1 MPGTTKQGRRDR
13 KVSSQSGTNSCE
25 DGPSSQYL
33 VYPSI
38 PLSPSPT
45 WRLSLA
51 ITLNKQVIADTD
63 KSSLLECDLGQILF
77 PTSLFSITANTIIN
91 RIDKSFYDFDDRKWM
106 YYPDFSRF
114 PDYEKR
120 ACATADFLDKLTR
133 ICWSFY
139 SDNRHPLPSSPRR
152 WFVTESP
159 RLRSDG
165 SAVTSFGMAL
175 AENGPGD
182 LQWSDILCDVQI
194 AEAAENMPDAIER
207 LTTGAAQVYA
217 TQEHRLFHLG
227 LALAGDMCQLV
238 YFDRA
243 GRVLS
248 GIYNVHKH
256 SVLFA
261 RIIMGLTLLD
271 KSFAGLDPSV
281 IFRDGRR
288 FFKVCGLKYEI
299 MGTIS
304 INANMLG
311 RGTVC
316 WLCRRAG
323 RKENFV
329 VKNVWVD
336 EQTGHREGVFL
347 KRARWITGIPTLAG
361 EEVVSGR
368 DGEPWVTTWVR
379 EKHQGK
385 GSATITSRIP
395 RLVLR
400 RLILQPYARP
410 LREFSSKDELLEL
423 LNDAIE
429 AHQQLYVRADAL
441 HCDISENNIMAHDPP
456 HSKRRKGLLIDLDSA
471 LHVSGKHKVGPMGYT
486 SGTLPYMAIEVL
498 RYPALTERAPWHDL
512 ESFLYVLIILCAS
525 YSGPSN
531 TPRRDFDIHKSP
543 LGPWLTG
550 DGKYKA
556 EVMRSYADAEFRAF
570 LDKVFDPY
578 FDDLKDLVC
587 DLRNIITRPRD
598 KHPSHIDVMTT
609 IDKHIRARRACQ
621 KLVGTNAKA
630 PAAID
635 KKSLNP
641 KAKRKPTSAP
651 PTAPPPPTPAALGV
665 SHRRTTRSKAR
676 APVPPQ
682 EPSPANDDSKHA
694 PPRKRTQLSTKRFES
709 TERLGM
715 AGATRAAKR
724 RRVE

>member
-13 KVSSQSGTNSCE
+13 KVSSQSSTNSSE

-45 WRLSLA
+45 RRLSLA
-51 ITLNKQVIADTD
+51 IALNKQVIADTD

-77 PTSLFSITANTIIN
+77 PTSLFSITANTINN

-106 YYPDFSRF
+106 YYPDFSRI
-114 PDYEKR
+114 PDCEKR
-120 ACATADFLDKLTR
+120 ASATADFLNNFNR
-133 ICWSFY
+133 ICWLFY
-139 SDNRHPLPSSPRR
+139 SDKRHPLPSVPRR

-165 SAVTSFGMAL
+165 STVTSFGMAL
-175 AENGPGD
+175 AEDGPGD
-182 LQWSDILCDVQI
+182 LQWSDIVCDVQI
-194 AEAAENMPDAIER
+194 EEAAENMPDAIER
-207 LTTGAAQVYA
+207 LTTGATQVFA

-227 LALAGDMCQLV
+227 LALAGDTYQLA

-261 RIIMGLTLLD
+261 RFIMGLTLLD

-288 FFKVCGLKYEI
+288 FLQVCGLKYEI

-329 VKNVWVD
+329 VKNV
-336 EQTGHREGVFL
+336 L
-347 KRARWITGIPTLAG
+347 
-361 EEVVSGR
+361 
-368 DGEPWVTTWVR
+368 
-379 EKHQGK
+379 
-385 GSATITSRIP
+385 
-395 RLVLR
+395 
-400 RLILQPYARP
+400 Y
-410 LREFSSKDELLEL
+410 FSSKDELLEL

-456 HSKRRKGLLIDLDSA
+456 HSKRPKGLLIDLDSA
-471 LHVSGKHKVGPMGYT
+471 LHVSGKHKGGPKGYI

-512 ESFLYVLIILCAS
+512 ESFIYVLIILFSS
-525 YSGPSN
+525 YSGPSS
-531 TPRRDFDIHKSP
+531 TPRRGFDIQKSP
-543 LGPWLTG
+543 LGPWLVG
-550 DGKYKA
+550 DGRYKA
-556 EVMRSYADAEFRAF
+556 EVMCRYGDAEFRAF

-587 DLRNIITRPRD
+587 DLRNVVTRPRD
-598 KHPSHIDVMTT
+598 KHPSHIDVMTA
-609 IDKHIRARRACQ
+609 IDKHIRARRASQ
-621 KLVGTNAKA
+621 KLTGANAKA

-635 KKSLNP
+635 TKSNA
-641 KAKRKPTSAP
+641 KTKRKPTSAP
-651 PTAPPPPTPAALGV
+651 PTAPTPPTPAASSV

-676 APVPPQ
+676 APVPPR

-694 PPRKRTQLSTKRFES
+694 PPRKRTRLSTKQSES
-709 TERLGM
+709 TERPGM

-724 RRVE
+724 QRVK

>member
-1 MPGTTKQGRRDR
+1 
-13 KVSSQSGTNSCE
+13 
-25 DGPSSQYL
+25 
-33 VYPSI
+33 
-38 PLSPSPT
+38 
-45 WRLSLA
+45 
-51 ITLNKQVIADTD
+51 
-63 KSSLLECDLGQILF
+63 
-77 PTSLFSITANTIIN
+77 
-91 RIDKSFYDFDDRKWM
+91 
-106 YYPDFSRF
+106 
-114 PDYEKR
+114 
-120 ACATADFLDKLTR
+120 
-133 ICWSFY
+133 
-139 SDNRHPLPSSPRR
+139 
-152 WFVTESP
+152 
-159 RLRSDG
+159 
-165 SAVTSFGMAL
+165 MAL
-175 AENGPGD
+175 AEDGLGD
-182 LQWSDILCDVQI
+182 LQWSETLCDVQI
-194 AEAAENMPDAIER
+194 EEAAENMPDAIER
-207 LTTGAAQVYA
+207 LTTGAAQVFA

-227 LALAGDMCQLV
+227 LALAGDTYQLA

-261 RIIMGLTLLD
+261 RFIMGLTLLD

-288 FFKVCGLKYEI
+288 FLEVCGLKYEI
-299 MGTIS
+299 LGTIS
-304 INANMLG
+304 INTNMLG
-311 RGTVC
+311 R
-316 WLCRRAG
+316 G

-361 EEVVSGR
+361 EEVVSR
-368 DGEPWVTTWVR
+368 PDGHPWATTWVR

-385 GSATITSRIP
+385 GSAMIPSRIP

-400 RLILQPYARP
+400 RLVLQPYARP

-429 AHQQLYVRADAL
+429 AHQQLYVDANAL
-441 HCDISENNIMAHDPP
+441 HCDISENNIMAHNPP

-471 LHVSGKHKVGPMGYT
+471 IHVSGKHKVGPMGYA
-486 SGTLPYMAIEVL
+486 SVRVPASVDGTLPYMAIEVL
-498 RYPALTERAPWHDL
+498 RYPAFTERAPWHDL

-543 LGPWLTG
+543 LGPWLIG

-556 EVMRSYADAEFRAF
+556 EVMCRYADAEFRAF

-587 DLRNIITRPRD
+587 NLRNIITRPRD

-609 IDKHIRARRACQ
+609 IDKHIRARRASQ
-621 KLVGTNAKA
+621 KLAEANAKA

-635 KKSLNP
+635 KKSNA
-641 KAKRKPTSAP
+641 KAKRKPTPAP
-651 PTAPPPPTPAALGV
+651 PATPPLPPPTPAALGV
-665 SHRRTTRSKAR
+665 SHRRTTRSKDYALR
-676 APVPPQ
+676 SYQIP
-682 EPSPANDDSKHA
+682 
-694 PPRKRTQLSTKRFES
+694 
-709 TERLGM
+709 
-715 AGATRAAKR
+715 
-724 RRVE
+724 

>member
-1 MPGTTKQGRRDR
+1 MPGTTKQG
-13 KVSSQSGTNSCE
+13 
-25 DGPSSQYL
+25 
-33 VYPSI
+33 
-38 PLSPSPT
+38 
-45 WRLSLA
+45 
-51 ITLNKQVIADTD
+51 
-63 KSSLLECDLGQILF
+63 DLGPILF
-77 PTSLFSITANTIIN
+77 PTSIFCITANTMIN
-91 RIDKSFYDFDDRKWM
+91 RIDKTFYDFDDRKWM
-106 YYPDFSRF
+106 YYPDFSRSQGC
-114 PDYEKR
+114 EKR
-120 ACATADFLDKLTR
+120 ACATADFFTKFTR
-133 ICWSFY
+133 ICWLSY
-139 SDNRHPLPSSPRR
+139 SNKHHPLPSLPRR

-165 SAVTSFGMAL
+165 RTVASFGMAL
-175 AENGPGD
+175 AEDGPGN

-194 AEAAENMPDAIER
+194 EEAAENMPDAIER
-207 LTTGAAQVYA
+207 LTTGAAQVFA
-217 TQEHRLFHLG
+217 THEHRLFHLG
-227 LALAGDMCQLV
+227 LALAGDTYQLA

-261 RIIMGLTLLD
+261 RFIMGLTLLD

-288 FFKVCGLKYEI
+288 FLQVCGLKYEI

-304 INANMLG
+304 INTNMLG

-329 VKNVWVD
+329 VKNVW
-336 EQTGHREGVFL
+336 
-347 KRARWITGIPTLAG
+347 
-361 EEVVSGR
+361 
-368 DGEPWVTTWVR
+368 
-379 EKHQGK
+379 
-385 GSATITSRIP
+385 
-395 RLVLR
+395 
-400 RLILQPYARP
+400 
-410 LREFSSKDELLEL
+410 LLEL

-429 AHQQLYVRADAL
+429 AH
-441 HCDISENNIMAHDPP
+441 HENNIMAHDPP
-456 HSKRRKGLLIDLDSA
+456 HSKRPKGLLIDLDSA

-498 RYPALTERAPWHDL
+498 RYPAFTERAPWHDL

-531 TPRRDFDIHKSP
+531 TPRRGFDVHKSP

-556 EVMRSYADAEFRAF
+556 EVMLRYTDAEFRAF

-598 KHPSHIDVMTT
+598 KHPSHIDVMTA
-609 IDKHIRARRACQ
+609 IDKYIRARRASQ
-621 KLVGTNAKA
+621 KLAGANAKA
-630 PAAID
+630 PAAIVT
-635 KKSLNP
+635 KSNA
-641 KAKRKPTSAP
+641 KAKKQPIFAP
-651 PTAPPPPTPAALGV
+651 PTAPLPPTPATLGV

-676 APVPPQ
+676 APVPPR
-682 EPSPANDDSKHA
+682 EPSPANDDSEHA
-694 PPRKRTQLSTKRFES
+694 PPRKRARVSATRFES
-709 TERLGM
+709 TERPGM

-724 RRVE
+724 QRVK